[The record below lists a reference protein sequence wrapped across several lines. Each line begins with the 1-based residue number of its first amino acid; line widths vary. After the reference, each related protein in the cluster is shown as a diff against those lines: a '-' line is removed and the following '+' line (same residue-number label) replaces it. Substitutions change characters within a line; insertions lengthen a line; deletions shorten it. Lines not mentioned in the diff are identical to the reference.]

1 MNQQSVI
8 TPLKNQQIHT
18 PIWSYGNS
26 RTRFKTFPTRAAL
39 AWRKMIEKALEANT
53 RVLLLTPTLDIGC
66 ELEPDGAA
74 SFALKDHAQ
83 QIRDLSI
90 EYGVGLVDSF
100 SVFRRQPSITN
111 LLSWINHPNEA
122 GHRLV
127 ARELLSW
134 FPIISLGGES

>member
-1 MNQQSVI
+1 
-8 TPLKNQQIHT
+8 
-18 PIWSYGNS
+18 
-26 RTRFKTFPTRAAL
+26 
-39 AWRKMIEKALEANT
+39 MIEKALEANV

-66 ELEPDGAA
+66 ELEPDSAA

-83 QIRDLSI
+83 QIRDLAL

-100 SVFRRQPSITN
+100 SVFRRQPRISN

-122 GHRLV
+122 GHGLV
-127 ARELLSW
+127 AQELLSW

>member
-8 TPLKNQQIHT
+8 IPLKNQQIQT
-18 PIWSYGNS
+18 PIWSDGNS
-26 RTRFKTFPTRAAL
+26 RTRFKTFPARAAL
-39 AWRKMIEKALEANT
+39 AWRKMIEKALEANV
-53 RVLLLTPTLDIGC
+53 RGLLLTPTLDIGC

-83 QIRDLSI
+83 QICNLAL
-90 EYGVGLVDSF
+90 EYGVGLVDNF
-100 SVFRRQPSITN
+100 SVFTRHSSITH

-127 ARELLSW
+127 AQELLGW
-134 FPIISLGGES
+134 FPITSLGSGS